1 MDDLVYVWL
10 IFQLIVSFAML
21 LLVLPI
27 IFPFT
32 KVKRWVSQLLMV
44 VIYGAFVSLY
54 IESVEMHCDNNR
66 VIGFFDEIGIGLV
79 AWYGLAALLV
89 FIFNIVVSWIKR
101 NHKIIFLDLV
111 LLILFLGTP
120 FYLNALAQNLHIEK
134 GCEKFEPFHYLLW
147 EA

>member
-89 FIFNIVVSWIKR
+89 FIFNIVVSWIR
-101 NHKIIFLDLV
+101 RGHKVMVLDLV
-111 LLILFLGTP
+111 LLILFLATP